1 MTLGVYD
8 NSVENRALNI
18 KRDTGNIGIGTDN
31 PTTKLEVNGT
41 IRMSAVPGTNTNA
54 ALPVLFQT
62 SAGNIDGGSSLTYN
76 PGGDE
81 LSVNGNSITANTFRG
96 AGNLVTLTCANGS
109 GQYDFRATNDS
120 LRFIAVSSEVGR
132 FDNSGSFL
140 IGFSTSTGTASQK
153 LQVTGGAYVSD
164 NLGIGTTNP
173 TSKLHVVG
181 DVKVSGST
189 ILSGIATINR
199 VSISTVG
206 VNTTV
211 QTGIVYV
218 YLPGVTEITLPS
230 SPSVGDTLKLINR
243 SGITTAVVNRN
254 GSNIMSFADDIELD
268 ELDGSFNFVY
278 ADSSEGWVV
287 SR

>member
-1 MTLGVYD
+1 MIS
-8 NSVENRALNI
+8 NEKS
-18 KRDTGNIGIGTDN
+18 
-31 PTTKLEVNGT
+31 
-41 IRMSAVPGTNTNA
+41 
-54 ALPVLFQT
+54 
-62 SAGNIDGGSSLTYN
+62 
-76 PGGDE
+76 
-81 LSVNGNSITANTFRG
+81 
-96 AGNLVTLTCANGS
+96 
-109 GQYDFRATNDS
+109 
-120 LRFIAVSSEVGR
+120 
-132 FDNSGSFL
+132 
-140 IGFSTSTGTASQK
+140 
-153 LQVTGGAYVSD
+153 
-164 NLGIGTTNP
+164 
-173 TSKLHVVG
+173 
-181 DVKVSGST
+181 
-189 ILSGIATINR
+189 NR

-218 YLPGVTEITLPS
+218 YLPGVTEITLPP